1 MKLGK
6 ESRYA
11 IEGLVVLA
19 KNPFGTRMQLR
30 DIAVAGGVPQSF
42 LAKIFQKLKR
52 ANIVA
57 SSRGV
62 VRGYALARRSKA
74 INVKDI
80 LLAVE
85 GGDTFDRCVFWS
97 DRCAEEAPCPMH
109 IHWRRLRR
117 TIAAVMERTTVAD
130 LARHTHGRSRVVP
143 SDTNEAADFA
153 FNMMKPDHDTVGASH
168 P

>member
-19 KNPFGTRMQLR
+19 KNSVGTTMQLR
-30 DIAVAGGVPQSF
+30 DIAVTARIPQNF

-57 SSRGV
+57 SSRGA
-62 VRGYALARRSKA
+62 VRGYALARRSNA

-85 GGDTFDRCVFWS
+85 GSDTFDRCFFWS
-97 DRCAEEAPCPMH
+97 DRCAETAPCPMH
-109 IHWRRLRR
+109 IHWKRVRQ

-130 LARHTHGRSRVVP
+130 LARQTHARIRPYP
-143 SDTNEAADFA
+143 SDTDETAGIRFD
-153 FNMMKPDHDTVGASH
+153 MRKPDCDAVGASQF
-168 P
+168 